1 MSSQNRIKFGDKLKA
16 ELWERCM
23 SGEMLTSIALDI
35 GSSHSAIAGIF
46 E

>member
-1 MSSQNRIKFGDKLKA
+1 MSSQNRIKFGDKLKS
-16 ELWERCM
+16 ELWKPWMNSET
-23 SGEMLTSIALDI
+23 LKSIALDI